1 MKVSLNWIKDYVDIP
16 SDVDLKQLVLQKEE
30 VAEVRWATHQEVQ
43 QMEREHTFVPYFSGL
58 IDFLWQIRDNYDGA
72 ICQGSRA
79 TEV

>member
-1 MKVSLNWIKDYVDIP
+1 MIR
-16 SDVDLKQLVLQKEE
+16 DVDLNQLVLQKEE